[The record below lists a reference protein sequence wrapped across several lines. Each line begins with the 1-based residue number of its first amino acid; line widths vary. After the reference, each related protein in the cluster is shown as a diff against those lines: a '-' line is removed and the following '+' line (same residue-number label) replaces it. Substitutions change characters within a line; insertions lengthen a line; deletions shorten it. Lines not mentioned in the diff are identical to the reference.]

1 MKIKTP
7 ALILTVIISLLLS
20 ACSTLKSASAET
32 GLTASGFIAAD
43 TIRVAPEIGGKV
55 VSIAV
60 AEGDSLQAGDVLFNL
75 DDEVLLAQVKQAQA
89 AVDLAN
95 VSLDAANA
103 QLATTQ
109 AQYDV
114 VVQQARLADQQN
126 RANSWTTTSLQ
137 VSDLPVWYYQK
148 SELLTA
154 VEVEVQVANQELET
168 EQANLD
174 HELKNASNGDF
185 VAAENRLAQAQAA
198 YTSADRTLEQAKAA
212 SDNTALV
219 SAAQEQLDADKAE
232 LDASKLE
239 YERML
244 SSSAAD
250 AVLETRARLSVVQA
264 RRDQA
269 MDMLT
274 ALQTG
279 GDTLQVKAARAA
291 VSQAETAVAQAKA
304 NQAQAQAALELVQ
317 LQQPRMVIKAPAK
330 GVVLSLNIKA
340 GELVSAGV
348 VALTLGRLD
357 EVNLTV
363 YVPEDKYGQVS
374 LGQSVSIAVD
384 SIPNRKFSGTVQYIS
399 DEAEFTPRN
408 VQTVEGRQST
418 VYAVKIR
425 VPNSDLALKPGMPA
439 DVDFNIP

>member
-1 MKIKTP
+1 MKIRTP
-7 ALILTVIISLLLS
+7 VLILIVIFSILFS
-20 ACSTLKSASAET
+20 ACSALKSDSAET

-43 TIRVAPEIGGKV
+43 TIRVAPEISGKV

-60 AEGDSLQAGDVLFNL
+60 AEGDSVQEGDILFSL
-75 DDEVLLAQVKQAQA
+75 DDELLLAQINQAQA
-89 AVDLAN
+89 AVDLAD
-95 VSLDAANA
+95 VSLEASNA
-103 QLATTQ
+103 QLATAQ

-114 VVQQARLADQQN
+114 IIQQARLADQQI
-126 RANSWTTTSLQ
+126 RSSAWTTPTLQ
-137 VSDLPVWYYQK
+137 VSNLPAYYYQK

-154 VEVEVQVANQELET
+154 ADAEVLVANQDLET
-168 EQANLD
+168 EQANL
-174 HELKNASNGDF
+174 EEVLKNASNGDF
-185 VAAENRLAQAQAA
+185 VAAENRLSQAQVA
-198 YTSADRTLEQAKAA
+198 YDSADLTLQMAKAA
-212 SDNTALV
+212 DNDTYLET
-219 SAAQEQLDADKAE
+219 AAQEQLDAAKAE
-232 LDASKLE
+232 LEAARLD
-239 YERML
+239 YDRML
-244 SSSAAD
+244 TSSSAD
-250 AVLETRARLSVVQA
+250 TVLEARANLAVAQTQ
-264 RRDQA
+264 RDNA
-269 MDMLT
+269 MDIL
-274 ALQTG
+274 ASLQTG
-279 GDTLQVKAARAA
+279 EDALQVETARAA
-291 VSQAETAVAQAKA
+291 VSQAETAVAQAQA

-330 GVVLSLNIKA
+330 GVVLSLNTKA

-348 VALTLGRLD
+348 VALTLGKLD

-374 LGQSVSIAVD
+374 LGQSVSIKVD
-384 SIPNRKFSGTVQYIS
+384 SIPGSTFSGTVQYIS

>member
-7 ALILTVIISLLLS
+7 ALFLIVFFSLLFS
-20 ACSTLKSASAET
+20 ACSALKSDSAEA

-43 TIRVAPEIGGKV
+43 TIRIASEIGGKV
-55 VSIAV
+55 TSIAV
-60 AEGDSLQAGDVLFNL
+60 AEGDSLQAGDVLFSL
-75 DDEVLLAQVKQAQA
+75 DDEVLLAQIKQAQA

-95 VSLDAANA
+95 TTLDAANA
-103 QLATTQ
+103 QLVTTQ

-114 VVQQARLADQQN
+114 AAQQARLADQQN
-126 RANSWTTTSLQ
+126 RASAWTTTSLQ

-154 VEVEVQVANQELET
+154 VEAEVEVANHELEA

-198 YTSADRTLEQAKAA
+198 YTSSDRTLEQAKAA
-212 SDNTALV
+212 NENTALV

-232 LDASKLE
+232 LDAAKLE
-239 YERML
+239 YDRML
-244 SSSAAD
+244 TSSAAD
-250 AVLETRARLSVVQA
+250 AVLEARARLSVARA

-279 GDTLQVKAARAA
+279 DDMLQLKAAAAA

-317 LQQPRMVIKAPAK
+317 LQQPRMVIKAPVK
-330 GVVLSLNIKA
+330 GVVLSLNTKA
-340 GELVSAGV
+340 GELVSAGA
-348 VALTLGRLD
+348 VALTLGQLD

-363 YVPEDKYGQVS
+363 YVPEDQYGQIS
-374 LGQSVSIAVD
+374 LGQSVSLTVD
-384 SIPNRKFSGTVQYIS
+384 SIPDRKFSGTVQYIS
-399 DEAEFTPRN
+399 DVAEFTPRN
-408 VQTVEGRQST
+408 VQTSEGRQST

-425 VPNSDLALKPGMPA
+425 VPNPDQALKPGMPA
-439 DVDFNIP
+439 DVEFIRP

>member
-1 MKIKTP
+1 
-7 ALILTVIISLLLS
+7 
-20 ACSTLKSASAET
+20 
-32 GLTASGFIAAD
+32 
-43 TIRVAPEIGGKV
+43 
-55 VSIAV
+55 
-60 AEGDSLQAGDVLFNL
+60 
-75 DDEVLLAQVKQAQA
+75 
-89 AVDLAN
+89 
-95 VSLDAANA
+95 
-103 QLATTQ
+103 
-109 AQYDV
+109 
-114 VVQQARLADQQN
+114 
-126 RANSWTTTSLQ
+126 
-137 VSDLPVWYYQK
+137 
-148 SELLTA
+148 
-154 VEVEVQVANQELET
+154 
-168 EQANLD
+168 
-174 HELKNASNGDF
+174 
-185 VAAENRLAQAQAA
+185 
-198 YTSADRTLEQAKAA
+198 
-212 SDNTALV
+212 
-219 SAAQEQLDADKAE
+219 
-232 LDASKLE
+232 
-239 YERML
+239 
-244 SSSAAD
+244 
-250 AVLETRARLSVVQA
+250 
-264 RRDQA
+264 
-269 MDMLT
+269 
-274 ALQTG
+274 
-279 GDTLQVKAARAA
+279 VKAARAA

-399 DEAEFTPRN
+399 DEAEFTPRT